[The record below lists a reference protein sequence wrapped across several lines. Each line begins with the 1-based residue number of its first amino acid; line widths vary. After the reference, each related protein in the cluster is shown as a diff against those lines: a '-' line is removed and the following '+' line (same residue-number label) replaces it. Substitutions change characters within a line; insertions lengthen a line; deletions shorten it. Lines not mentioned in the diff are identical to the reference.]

1 MPQITINLDSEE
13 NKQIE
18 ILKAREGLKNKA
30 AAIKL
35 VLREY
40 FNINKAKKRRV

>member
-1 MPQITINLDSEE
+1 MPQITITLDFEE

-30 AAIKL
+30 EAIKL
-35 VLREY
+35 VLRQY
-40 FNINKAKKRRV
+40 FKINTKKR